1 MGVCGLLMR
10 NYESTVAPMVLAVV
24 PGLGVLMM
32 VFYLYPK
39 EFFACGIV
47 GGLGLLGLWVYRT
60 LSSGTIYYAYLI
72 LTVVIAAAGAVLA
85 WKLKKAGGGVEG
97 QEPQLDPAAVGCSL
111 PAVLPYSSHYPG
123 SAPASSGCGVP
134 WATMAFG
141 QWQLGCSSWRSTSR
155 QNSCKSKESRLLTP
169 LSWGA
174 LPFHLCQSVGRQPCS
189 TWISTGFP
197 RKWLLT
203 QGEKG
208 GEVPRS
214 NGYCPPEWWTP
225 GLLPRQNR
233 EKIPGLPG
241 RQGEVTIGQGGKYR
255 SHHRDSLRPCL
266 GQVAQVLQVGQG
278 VVQPAAC
285 AAVEV
290 DGGAS
295 LGQGGILR
303 PAWYRCHP
311 FLPERFAR
319 GGLGGRFQ
327 GVQVSQQ
334 EIWAQPGGLAVAVP
348 PVGGQ
353 DKVPG

>member
-1 MGVCGLLMR
+1 MAFDFCMGVCGLLMR

-155 QNSCKSKESRLLTP
+155 QNSCKSKESTLLTP
-169 LSWGA
+169 CLGVL
-174 LPFHLCQSVGRQPCS
+174 LPFHLC
-189 TWISTGFP
+189 
-197 RKWLLT
+197 
-203 QGEKG
+203 
-208 GEVPRS
+208 
-214 NGYCPPEWWTP
+214 
-225 GLLPRQNR
+225 
-233 EKIPGLPG
+233 
-241 RQGEVTIGQGGKYR
+241 
-255 SHHRDSLRPCL
+255 
-266 GQVAQVLQVGQG
+266 
-278 VVQPAAC
+278 
-285 AAVEV
+285 
-290 DGGAS
+290 GAS
-295 LGQGGILR
+295 LGQGVFCGQHGIGVILFCR
-303 PAWYRCHP
+303 KGLHG
-311 FLPERFAR
+311 E
-319 GGLGGRFQ
+319 GLGGVSR

-348 PVGGQ
+348 PSAARIRSLAE
-353 DKVPG
+353 VPAVRKG